1 MGEKA
6 KIIALAIVE
15 PLASLTTPE
24 IVLLVAVM
32 VKVWLV
38 FGEPA
43 SVRVQALGQP
53 VILSCI
59 GLGITH
65 KGATGG
71 PIIIPSLGIAGPM
84 PIVHTPFCLGRF
96 KVAIVSAVKTPVP
109 GVAVL
114 TVNCPGPP
122 AKISNFSVELNV
134 LALAVKL
141 TANETPPSVEV
152 KLIFRLMIL
161 VEVALIGDGS
171 PKPK

>member
-1 MGEKA
+1 M
-6 KIIALAIVE
+6 
-15 PLASLTTPE
+15 
-24 IVLLVAVM
+24 VLLVAVM

-43 SVRVQALGQP
+43 SVSAQALGQP

-65 KGATGG
+65 KGAVGG

-84 PIVHTPFCLGRF
+84 PIVHTPFCLGRLR
-96 KVAIVSAVKTPVP
+96 VAMVLAVKAPTP

-122 AKISNFSVELNV
+122 AKMSNYSVEENV
-134 LALAVKL
+134 LAPAVKL
-141 TANETPPSVEV
+141 TAKEAPPITEV
-152 KLIFRLMIL
+152 RLIFRLMTL